1 MSTWPHVVSRKIRI
15 LGPLPPPY
23 GGVSIYM
30 ERLRDLLTDAHVRFW
45 CYPYQQSSDSRTR
58 FFRHRQLGVIPL
70 VLSEGRSA
78 QVLDAS
84 HFHLEYPNPI
94 LLPLWIALKGFLRVR
109 WIKII
114 HDGSLPARYEKF
126 SSLDKFLFKL
136 AIRNVDEFVAVQ
148 EELRHWL
155 RATIGVSQNV
165 TTIPSLLPIPLE
177 GKNQLLS
184 PELKQALSRYLSTT
198 KRVCSIGAFIHEYG
212 FMHVAEAVES
222 IRNETG
228 EDIGLLLLDGNFA
241 RDDKYRDLV
250 LRDRDWIT
258 ALAEIPNAQVFA
270 ILKQSD
276 LFVRA
281 FSQESY
287 GLSRV
292 EAIWSG
298 VPVVATNVGE
308 TRGVMAYEFGDV
320 KSLKQQIRRG
330 LFQQEPNDLRE
341 ASAMFHQ
348 EAERNL
354 ENLKRV
360 LGITSKH

>member
-1 MSTWPHVVSRKIRI
+1 
-15 LGPLPPPY
+15 
-23 GGVSIYM
+23 M

-136 AIRNVDEFVAVQ
+136 AIRNIDEFVAVQ

-155 RATIGVSQNV
+155 RATVGVSQNV

-308 TRGVMAYEFGDV
+308 TRGMLTYEFGDIE
-320 KSLKQQIRRG
+320 SLKQQIRRG
-330 LFQQEPNDLRE
+330 LFEADAAELQRFAALFQTEAEQNLKALNDL
-341 ASAMFHQ
+341 
-348 EAERNL
+348 L
-354 ENLKRV
+354 DLV
-360 LGITSKH
+360 

>member
-30 ERLRDLLTDAHVRFW
+30 ERLRSLLADAHVRFW

-165 TTIPSLLPIPLE
+165 TTIPSLLPIPPE

-184 PELKQALSRYLSTT
+184 PELKQALSRYLSAT

-228 EDIGLLLLDGNFA
+228 EDIRLLLLDGNFA

-308 TRGVMAYEFGDV
+308 TRGMLTYEFGDIE
-320 KSLKQQIRRG
+320 SLKQQIRRG
-330 LFQQEPNDLRE
+330 LFEADAAELQRFAALFQTEAEQNLKALNDL
-341 ASAMFHQ
+341 
-348 EAERNL
+348 L
-354 ENLKRV
+354 DLV
-360 LGITSKH
+360 